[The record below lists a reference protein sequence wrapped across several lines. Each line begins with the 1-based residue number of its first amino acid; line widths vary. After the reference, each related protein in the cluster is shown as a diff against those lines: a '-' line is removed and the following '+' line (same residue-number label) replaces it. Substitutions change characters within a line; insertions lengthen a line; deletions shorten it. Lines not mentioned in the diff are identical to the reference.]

1 MTYRMGDGLTLSKI
15 YTGIELGTD
24 SIKIVVAEKIKNKY
38 NILAATS
45 SSSVGIK
52 NGKII
57 DEEASVTSIKSALE
71 KIEKMLGVS
80 ISKVVAAIPP
90 TNCKMDI
97 VVGSVEVADKE
108 KIVGTDI
115 SSVLNEAIS
124 GHKLENNEIITATPI
139 SFIVDDTENIKD
151 PKGMSGKT
159 LEAKIVI
166 SSIPKE
172 DLYKLLHVIS
182 LSGVE
187 TVDVAFTSTGDYFTC
202 KSAETDSL
210 VGAIINI
217 GEETTNISIF
227 NKGIQIKNSILP
239 VGSVN
244 VDKDLAYIYGISLK
258 DARKIKENFA
268 LATGDCEEEES
279 IHVICTDNSYKEI
292 TQVGISKVVES
303 RLTEILKLS
312 KNEIKNLTNREIRYI
327 IITGGL
333 SEIEKFEDL
342 VKSTLEEQA
351 KVCKISTIGI
361 RHNKYSSAFG
371 VIKYFNDKLTLRGRS
386 YNMIDKETLEILT
399 STENSLN
406 SDNIIS
412 KIFGHLYD

>member
-1 MTYRMGDGLTLSKI
+1 MGKI

-24 SIKIVVAEKIKNKY
+24 SVKIVVAEKLRNKY

-45 SSSVGIK
+45 YHSNGIK
-52 NGKII
+52 NGQIVDIKS
-57 DEEASVTSIKSALE
+57 SVESIKSALAQTE
-71 KIEKMLGVS
+71 EMLGVQ
-80 ISKVVAAIPP
+80 IKKVIAAVPP
-90 TNCKMDI
+90 TDCRMDI
-97 VVGSVEVADKE
+97 LVGSVEVANPQ

-115 SSVLNEAIS
+115 SNVLNEAIS
-124 GHKLENNEIITATPI
+124 GHKLNDYEIITATPI
-139 SFIVDDTENIKD
+139 SFVVDDVENIKD
-151 PKGMSGKT
+151 PKGMSGKI

-166 SSIPKE
+166 GSIPKE
-172 DLYKLLHVIS
+172 NLYKILQVIN
-182 LSGVE
+182 LSEVE
-187 TVDVAFTSTGDYFTC
+187 TVDVAFTSTGDYFAI
-202 KSAETDSL
+202 SNYETDAS

-217 GEETTNISIF
+217 VESSTNVSIF
-227 NKGIQIKNSILP
+227 NKGIQIKHSILP
-239 VGSVN
+239 FGSAN
-244 VDKDLAYIYGISLK
+244 VDKDLAYVYDISLS

-268 LATGDCEEEES
+268 FAINTYADEEES
-279 IHVICTDNSYKEI
+279 IHVICTDNSHKEI
-292 TQVGISKVVES
+292 TQVGVSKVVES
-303 RLTEILKLS
+303 RLNEILKLS

-333 SEIEKFEDL
+333 SELQGFNYL
-342 VKSTLEEQA
+342 VDTEFSGQA

-371 VIKYFNDKLTLRGRS
+371 VIKYFDDKLSLRGRS

-406 SDNIIS
+406 SDNIIT